1 MLLLHRGDV
10 RHLGRQGRLLSE
22 RVLVTGAL
30 GCLGAWAVKA
40 VLEDG
45 DEPVGYDLGDAMH
58 RLELIL
64 SPEER
69 ERLTLVRGDITDL
82 EAFGRALDEHAITR
96 VVHLAGLQ
104 VPFCRADPV
113 LGARVNVVGTV
124 NVFEAVKERLDRIPG
139 VAYASSAAVYGPD
152 DPSPAPESGGTAPG
166 TIYGVYKL
174 ANEGTARLYQAE
186 SGVPS
191 IGIRPIC
198 RLRAGPRPG
207 NDRGA
212 DAGDG
217 GSRPRRGLRDWL
229 RRRRPVRLRARR
241 QPRVRPRRLGVLRR
255 SRRELPGSQR
265 LDGRGCRSDRSRS
278 AGGCGADQ
286 LGRKYRCRFRR
297 RSKCARSRKRSAPS
311 RSRHS
316 LRASTRRLLTFA
328 ALSLLTYFLVRR
340 QTKEDVMISRTVTAV
355 LAAPKEQVF
364 DYLSKIENLPAW
376 ASEFARELKYEDGKA
391 KVVNGLGEFYF
402 AIEADA
408 KTGVIDMYAGPT
420 EDELGL
426 FPTRVVGLPGDTSAF
441 SFTMFQ
447 APGMPDELFES
458 QYQSLLREFDNI
470 RSEFAA

>member
-1 MLLLHRGDV
+1 MLLLHGRDV
-10 RHLGRQGRLLSE
+10 RHLRRQGRLLSE

-82 EAFGRALDEHAITR
+82 DAFARTLDEHAITR

-191 IGIRPIC
+191 IGIRPYVVYGPG
-198 RLRAGPRPG
+198 RDQGMTAGPTQAMAAAARGEGFAIGYGGVARYDYAPAVARAFVRAASATAGAVVANFPG
-207 NDRGA
+207 
-212 DAGDG
+212 
-217 GSRPRRGLRDWL
+217 
-229 RRRRPVRLRARR
+229 
-241 QPRVRPRRLGVLRR
+241 
-255 SRRELPGSQR
+255 
-265 LDGRGCRSDRSRS
+265 RS
-278 AGGCGADQ
+278 ASMA
-286 LGRKYRCRFRR
+286 
-297 RSKCARSRKRSAPS
+297 
-311 RSRHS
+311 
-316 LRASTRRLLTFA
+316 
-328 ALSLLTYFLVRR
+328 
-340 QTKEDVMISRTVTAV
+340 E
-355 LAAPKEQVF
+355 
-364 DYLSKIENLPAW
+364 
-376 ASEFARELKYEDGKA
+376 
-391 KVVNGLGEFYF
+391 VVA
-402 AIEADA
+402 AIEAA
-408 KTGVIDMYAGPT
+408 APEAAGQISWEEIPLPFPAEVEMRALEEAIGQVPQPT
-420 EDELGL
+420 LAEGIAETIGL
-426 FPTRVVGLPGDTSAF
+426 FQARVG
-441 SFTMFQ
+441 
-447 APGMPDELFES
+447 
-458 QYQSLLREFDNI
+458 
-470 RSEFAA
+470 